1 MILIADSGSTK
12 TDWVLWNKQ
21 SNQPSNYQS
30 KGLNPFFVD
39 SEEIAETLKSTFS
52 TEELQQVDNIYFY
65 GSGCSS
71 IASQKIVSDGLLLA
85 CPKAKTEI
93 SHDLLAAA
101 RALSGTKPGIAC
113 ILGTGS
119 NSCVYD
125 GEIVIEEGVSF
136 GYILGDEG
144 SGNHLG
150 RKLLKAIFTKKAPE
164 HIIEAFKL
172 SYPHLGLS
180 KLLQHLYQL
189 ASPNKF
195 LASFSP
201 FIKAHLH
208 DAFMRNLIEESFDEF
223 FEFFVFNFYKKY
235 NYPVHFMGS
244 IAWNYKS
251 ELINCLKKHEIRY
264 ENVIPNPI
272 QQLFQYHQNQHK
284 NLDNNKQ

>member
-12 TDWVLWNKQ
+12 TDWVLWNKHNNQ
-21 SNQPSNYQS
+21 SSNHQS

-39 SEEIAETLKSTFS
+39 SEEIAETLKSTF
-52 TEELQQVDNIYFY
+52 TEDELYQVENIYFY
-65 GSGCSS
+65 GSGCGSQS
-71 IASQKIVSDGLLLA
+71 SQKIVSDGLTLA
-85 CPKAKTEI
+85 CPKAITEV

-101 RALSGTKPGIAC
+101 RALCGTKPGIAC

-125 GEIVIEEGVSF
+125 GEKVIEEGVSF

-172 SYPHLGLS
+172 SYPHLDLS

-189 ASPNKF
+189 ASPSKF
-195 LASFSP
+195 LAGFSP
-201 FIKAHLH
+201 FVKAHHH
-208 DAFMRNLIEESFDEF
+208 DAFMRDLIEESFAEF
-223 FEFFVFNFYKKY
+223 FEFFIFDFYKKY
-235 NYPVHFMGS
+235 KYPVHFMGS
-244 IAWNYKS
+244 IAWNYKP
-251 ELINCLKKHEIRY
+251 ELINSLTKYEINH
-264 ENVIPNPI
+264 ENVIHNPI
-272 QQLFQYHQNQHK
+272 QHLFEYHQDQHHS
-284 NLDNNKQ
+284 LDNDK